1 MVGVI
6 KSLGYGNE
14 AMKEPNDHPLV
25 ILARA
30 LPAHVIGSMVL
41 QIGLTVGALVAGSV
55 LLGLFI
61 DTRITN
67 TKPLFTLLLSLVG
80 AVASVYA
87 TYRLAMRAVP
97 RARSA
102 YEDWAETK
110 KSAAADAPGAA
121 HPGPG
126 RARP

>member
-1 MVGVI
+1 
-6 KSLGYGNE
+6 
-14 AMKEPNDHPLV
+14 MKEPKDHPFV

-30 LPAHVIGSMVL
+30 LPAQVIGSMVL

-61 DTRITN
+61 DTRVTN
-67 TKPLFTLLLSLVG
+67 TKPLFTLVLSLAG

-97 RARSA
+97 KARKA
-102 YEDWAETK
+102 YEDWAELK

-126 RARP
+126 RAQP